1 MIKTFRF
8 QKLEVWKKA
17 RLLNK
22 MIYDLTRSFPS
33 QEVYGLTSQIRRS
46 SISVSSNIA
55 EGSGRNS
62 DADFAHFLEIAYG
75 SLMEVL
81 SQLFLALDEHY
92 ITRSQLD
99 EVAGEA
105 DLLASQLVA
114 LSKTLGR
121 VPRKAPAIR

>member
-1 MIKTFRF
+1 MIKAFRF

-33 QEVYGLTSQIRRS
+33 QEAYGLTSQIRRS

-62 DADFAHFLEIAYG
+62 DTDFAHFLEIAYG

-81 SQLFLALDEHY
+81 SQLCLALDEHY
-92 ITRSQLD
+92 ITRPQLD
-99 EVAGEA
+99 EVLGEA
-105 DLLASQLVA
+105 DILASQLVA

>member
-1 MIKTFRF
+1 MIKAFRF

-33 QEVYGLTSQIRRS
+33 QEAYGLTSQIRRS

-62 DADFAHFLEIAYG
+62 DRDFAHFLEIAYG

-92 ITRSQLD
+92 ITRPQLD
-99 EVAGEA
+99 EVLGEA
-105 DLLASQLVA
+105 DILASQLVA

-121 VPRKAPAIR
+121 VPRKAPALR

>member
-1 MIKTFRF
+1 MIKAFRF

-33 QEVYGLTSQIRRS
+33 QEAYGLTSQIRRS

-62 DADFAHFLEIAYG
+62 DTDFAHFLEIAYG

-99 EVAGEA
+99 EVLGEA
-105 DLLASQLVA
+105 DILASQLVA

-121 VPRKAPAIR
+121 VPRKAPALR